1 MVSKKIYIVRHGQTD
16 FNKQGIVQGRGINAS
31 LNEKGKAQ
39 AEAFYEA
46 YHNEGFQKVLTSS
59 LIRTS
64 ESVSHFLK
72 DDKLP
77 TTAYDGL
84 DEISWGTYDGTKLA
98 DFPRY
103 WEICKAWTE
112 GDVSLK
118 AMDGESPEDVVKR
131 QRPVIEEIKRLD
143 VDRLLVCMHGRALRI
158 LLCELL
164 NKDLHK
170 MDEFKHHNL
179 GLYVL
184 NFDGSDFELE
194 TYNSIAHLEGDKEL
208 LDQ

>member
-31 LNEKGKAQ
+31 LNDKGRAQ
-39 AEAFYEA
+39 AQAFYEA
-46 YHNEGFQKVLTSS
+46 YRNEGFQMVLTSS

-64 ESVSHFLK
+64 ESVKRFLE
-72 DDKLP
+72 DEKLP
-77 TTAYDGL
+77 TIAYEGL
-84 DEISWGTYDGTKLA
+84 DEISWGSYDGTTLA
-98 DFPRY
+98 NFPRY
-103 WEICKAWTE
+103 WDICKEWTE
-112 GDVSLK
+112 GDVALK
-118 AMDGESPEDVVKR
+118 AMDGESPEDVVQR
-131 QRPVIEEIKRLD
+131 QRPVIEEIKKLD
-143 VDRLLVCMHGRALRI
+143 VDKLLVCMHGRALRI

-179 GLYVL
+179 GMYVL
-184 NFDGSDFELE
+184 NFDGSKFELE
-194 TYNSIAHLEGDKEL
+194 TYNSIAHLEGNKDL